1 MRRAVAAAL
10 AAPALG
16 AVAWGSVEARR
27 LARETAE
34 LPLVDLPSALDGLT
48 LLHVSDVHAGYGPGL
63 AMLEESLE
71 WALEVRPDLVVLSGD
86 LVARPRGEA
95 RFRRVAAELGAT
107 ARFGAFAVLGNHD
120 HGLGNDPFASGRT
133 VGRLEGVELLGA
145 ERRDVEIHGRRVCFV
160 GVDAD
165 AYLHSPRYDIAAPLD
180 RTADLRILICHYPFA
195 LQHVQP
201 HDFQLILSGHL
212 HGGQICLPW
221 PGGRVG
227 LAHPRERVLRGVSS
241 REGTVMHVSRGLG
254 TTFLPLRILARPE
267 ATLLILRSPR

>member
-1 MRRAVAAAL
+1 VLAAAL

-16 AVAWGSVEARR
+16 SIVWGSVEARR
-27 LARETAE
+27 LVRETAE
-34 LPLVDLPSALDGLT
+34 VPLVDLPSELDGLT

-63 AMLEESLE
+63 AMLEAALD
-71 WALEVRPDLVVLSGD
+71 WALELRPDLVVISGD

-95 RFRRVAAELGAT
+95 RFRQAAEELGRT

-120 HGLGNDPFASGRT
+120 YGVGNDPFASGRA
-133 VGRLEGVELLGA
+133 VGQLEGVELLGA
-145 ERRDVEIHGRRVCFV
+145 ERRELEIRGRRVCIV

-165 AYLHSPRYDIAAPLD
+165 AYLHSPRYDVARPLD

-201 HDFQLILSGHL
+201 GDFQLILAGHL

-267 ATLLILRSPR
+267 ASLLVLRSPR

>member
-1 MRRAVAAAL
+1 LRRAVAAAL

-267 ATLLILRSPR
+267 ATLLVLRSPR